1 MLHLLEVAVLMK
13 VLPSNLS
20 EHQLK
25 PALSGVSGYQDRPGF
40 WIVEIGLGLE
50 NETSKKNIKLN
61 NFDLSSLH
69 SES

>member
-40 WIVEIGLGLE
+40 WIVEIELGLE
-50 NETSKKNIKLN
+50 NETSKKI
-61 NFDLSSLH
+61 
-69 SES
+69 